1 MQAPRHAPLIVLLVV
16 AAGAAGFGVFRWMD
30 HGTPATQ
37 ADVAAAMPAAT
48 KTMTADEALNL
59 KMDSLDGSGRK
70 DLADFKGKAV
80 LLNFWAT
87 WCAPCRQE
95 IPLLVKLQAQYAA
108 QGLQVVGIATDE
120 TSEKD
125 VQAFLKRMVVN
136 YPMLMGTDDV
146 GNLVGAFGG
155 TLIGLPY
162 TLVLDRSGKVLT
174 IHAGELHPDEA
185 QKLVDLALSGQGSA
199 APVTTT
205 MVTPATATR
214 AVNTAK

>member
-1 MQAPRHAPLIVLLVV
+1 MQAPRHAPLIVLLLV
-16 AAGAAGFGVFRWMD
+16 AAGAAGFGVFQWMNKG
-30 HGTPATQ
+30 GTAPQ
-37 ADVAAAMPAAT
+37 ADNATAMPPAT
-48 KTMTADEALNL
+48 KTMSAEEALNL
-59 KMDSLDGSGRK
+59 KMDSLDGSGSHK
-70 DLADFKGKAV
+70 LADYKGKAV

-95 IPLLVKLQAQYAA
+95 IPLLVRLQAQYAA
-108 QGLQVVGIATDE
+108 AGLQVVGIATDE

-146 GNLVGAFGG
+146 GNLVAAFGG
-155 TLIGLPY
+155 SLIGLPY

-174 IHAGELHPDEA
+174 IHAGELHAEEA

-199 APVTTT
+199 APVTAT
-205 MVTPATATR
+205 MVTPASATR
-214 AVNTAK
+214 ATTSAK

>member
-1 MQAPRHAPLIVLLVV
+1 MQAPRHAPLIVLLIV

-30 HGTPATQ
+30 RGAPAPQ
-37 ADVAAAMPAAT
+37 AQDAQAMPPAS
-48 KTMTADEALNL
+48 KPMTADEALNL
-59 KMDSLDGSGRK
+59 KMDSLDGAGSHK
-70 DLADFKGKAV
+70 LADWKGKAV

-87 WCAPCRQE
+87 WCQPCRQE

-120 TSEKD
+120 TNEKD
-125 VQAFLKRMVVN
+125 VQAFLKKMVVN

-162 TLVLDRSGKVLT
+162 TLVLDKTGKVLT

-185 QKLVDLALSGQGSA
+185 QHLVDLALSGQAEASPAAPTTA
-199 APVTTT
+199 APVVLTKVATTG
-205 MVTPATATR
+205 
-214 AVNTAK
+214 K

>member
-1 MQAPRHAPLIVLLVV
+1 MQAPRHAPLIVLLLV
-16 AAGAAGFGVFRWMD
+16 AAGAAGFGVFQWMNKA
-30 HGTPATQ
+30 TPAPQVQT
-37 ADVAAAMPAAT
+37 DSSAAMPPAT
-48 KTMTADEALNL
+48 KAMTADEALNL
-59 KMDSLDGSGRK
+59 KMDSLDGSGSRK
-70 DLADFKGKAV
+70 LADWKGRAV

-95 IPLLVKLQAQYAA
+95 IPLLVRLQAQYAA

-120 TSEKD
+120 TDEKS

-146 GNLVGAFGG
+146 GNIVSAFGG

-162 TLVLDRSGKVLT
+162 TLVLDRTGKVLT

-185 QKLVDLALSGQGSA
+185 KQLVDLALNGA
-199 APVTTT
+199 APAPVTAAA
-205 MVTPATATR
+205 PAAATKI
-214 AVNTAK
+214 ASTAK

>member
-30 HGTPATQ
+30 RGTPAAQVQT
-37 ADVAAAMPAAT
+37 DSSAAMPPAT

-59 KMDSLDGSGRK
+59 KMDSLDGSGRHK
-70 DLADFKGKAV
+70 LADWKGKAV

-95 IPLLVKLQAQYAA
+95 IPLLVRLQAQYAA

-120 TSEKD
+120 TNEKD

-136 YPMLMGTDDV
+136 YPM
-146 GNLVGAFGG
+146 
-155 TLIGLPY
+155 
-162 TLVLDRSGKVLT
+162 
-174 IHAGELHPDEA
+174 
-185 QKLVDLALSGQGSA
+185 
-199 APVTTT
+199 
-205 MVTPATATR
+205 
-214 AVNTAK
+214 